1 MNTKHLYPT
10 IQIKSK
16 TLQKFVQLYNE
27 DPKNSSQL
35 DLWLNTSDSI
45 ATLSYENSPNNVPV
59 TISYKDLN
67 LKSTLSSV
75 YSQINANNLM
85 NIQFSRIHIKAYAKL
100 KNTIK
105 LTMLS
110 ILPNFTFDY
119 YKVIDVSEEYL
130 TFSSFSQDSS
140 TRNESYG
147 FIRSNDNDAI

>member
-35 DLWLNTSDSI
+35 DLSLNTSDSI

-85 NIQFSRIHIKAYAKL
+85 NIQFSRIHIKTYAKL

-110 ILPNFTFDY
+110 ILPNLTFDY

-140 TRNESYG
+140 
-147 FIRSNDNDAI
+147 D